1 MKDEVESTLLRPD
14 NDAVVV
20 EGVLVGDHPVQTGA
34 ILRQSTDCGCSYLR
48 WKERQ
53 RMNEYNRKM
62 AQLSQHTHENSHFRG
77 DAENPSAIGAPPK
90 GAPEVMTAKIKR

>member
-1 MKDEVESTLLRPD
+1 MKWKAHFEPD

-53 RMNEYNRKM
+53 RMNEYNRKC
-62 AQLSQHTHENSHFRG
+62 HFRG